1 MEPPL
6 PKAVALAEPKWSEGH
21 KTAVWWVHA
30 CGLQGIGKNIKWKE
44 REVFMNGLFEKIYDE
59 VICYEKDVTAMNQA
73 IEKKNNELSL
83 KYQDRLDEKEREG
96 LVDILDDIAVSAGK
110 EGFYMGFCYAFR
122 GMLAL
127 LKE

>member
-1 MEPPL
+1 
-6 PKAVALAEPKWSEGH
+6 
-21 KTAVWWVHA
+21 
-30 CGLQGIGKNIKWKE
+30 
-44 REVFMNGLFEKIYDE
+44 MNGLFEKIYDE
-59 VICYEKDVTAMNQA
+59 VICYEKDVTAMNQV

-83 KYQDRLDEKEREG
+83 KYRDRLNEKEREG
-96 LVDILDDIAVSAGK
+96 LVEILDDMAVSAGK